1 MCRGCRHYEVPCRAR
16 EEQDADTRMANVA
29 PAGGLKGVCRGCR
42 HYEVPCRARE
52 EQDADTRMANVA
64 PAGGGGGAGN
74 EPPLQMGQWLVAPG
88 GGKY

>member
-1 MCRGCRHYEVPCRAR
+1 M
-16 EEQDADTRMANVA
+16 
-29 PAGGLKGVCRGCR
+29 CRGCR

>member
-1 MCRGCRHYEVPCRAR
+1 MQNQGAKKGLFRTVRQGVGPPHSW
-16 EEQDADTRMANVA
+16 
-29 PAGGLKGVCRGCR
+29 GGLKGVCRGCR